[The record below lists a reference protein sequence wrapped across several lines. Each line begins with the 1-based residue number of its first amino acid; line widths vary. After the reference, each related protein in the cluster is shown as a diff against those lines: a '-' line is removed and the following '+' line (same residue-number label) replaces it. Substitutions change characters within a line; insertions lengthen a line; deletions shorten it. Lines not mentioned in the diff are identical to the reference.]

1 MFLYIHS
8 VSEGMPVSRRSTP
21 RANARHRL
29 IAAALC
35 AIPFVTAAVMSAH

>member
-1 MFLYIHS
+1 
-8 VSEGMPVSRRSTP
+8 MPRRRTTP

-35 AIPFVTAAVMSAH
+35 ALPFVSAALITTH

>member
-1 MFLYIHS
+1 M
-8 VSEGMPVSRRSTP
+8 SRRTTP

-35 AIPFVTAAVMSAH
+35 TLPVVLAVAEPVAAAALRA